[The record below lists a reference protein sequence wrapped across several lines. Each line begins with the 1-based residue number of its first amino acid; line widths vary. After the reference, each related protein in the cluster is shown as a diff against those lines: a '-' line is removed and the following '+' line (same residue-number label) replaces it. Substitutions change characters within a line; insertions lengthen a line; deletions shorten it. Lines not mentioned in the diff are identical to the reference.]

1 MRPMQ
6 LIISLTS
13 LIFSLSAQAG
23 GSAEDIQQ
31 LRNLLQPITSLSAQF
46 KQQVMDADGFEL
58 QQSQGLFELAQP
70 NNLRWIVEQPMPQQ
84 VISNGTTLWLYD
96 PDLEQVIVQPF
107 DASIESTP
115 AILFSGD
122 LDRLDSAYFIRQ
134 LSPGIFQL
142 IPEQEGSLFNRLE
155 IAFVDQLPASISLT
169 DSLGQIT
176 QITFSDAQLNPALP
190 AVLFEF
196 EIPAGIDV
204 INNDG

>member
-1 MRPMQ
+1 MQ